1 MAIDFPNSPTV
12 NQTVTVGDVTWIWD
26 GTTWR
31 SVGQPTPG
39 RFVVSET
46 APSGPTTGDAWFKS
60 STGQTFVYYDSFWV
74 ETSVSPTGP
83 AGAPGTYNVSAT
95 APASPAAGNAWFN
108 TTDGRMYVWSGTEWF
123 EPVSGLQGANGV
135 YNFGETAP
143 AAPAIGQGWVN
154 TNTGKM
160 YIWSGTEWFE
170 PTNNGASASTVSLT
184 GGSTII
190 PQTPSTIGLITKAAP
205 GQTADLQQWQ
215 NLNGT
220 VIAEVSADGSALFS
234 NTGQNFIINGAF
246 DIWQRGT
253 SFSGPWGGM
262 SADRWAI
269 YHAGGTIAGT
279 VTRETF
285 TPGAA
290 PLPGLEGQYYLRKT
304 ITSSSGNAYNNVE
317 IPIEDVRT
325 LAGQVVTIS
334 FYARADAARTM
345 VVAIDQRMG
354 TGGSANSTITA
365 GTVVLSTSWQRYSL
379 TTTLPSMVGRTV
391 GTGSFL
397 LPQFQHPMNAT
408 YTIDMWGVQLEPG
421 SVATPFKRNSPNL
434 QAELAACQ
442 RYYQTSYPLGVALQ
456 GLTNLTDGATWIC
469 INTSDTANGGALPV
483 TMRATPTFAVYSSN
497 GGVAANSARDGGG
510 TNITGINL
518 IGGTSN
524 SLPRINKNGGLPTV
538 GNPLTAHWT
547 ATAEF

>member
-12 NQTVTVGDVTWIWD
+12 DDTFAVGDVTWIWD

-95 APASPAAGNAWFN
+95 APASPEAGNAWFN

-135 YNFGETAP
+135 YNFGEDAP

-190 PQTPSTIGLITKAAP
+190 PQTPSTIGLITRGAP

-215 NLNGT
+215 NLSGT
-220 VIAEVSADGSALFS
+220 IVAEVAADGSAFFT
-234 NTGQNFIINGAF
+234 NTGQNAIINGAF
-246 DIWQRGT
+246 DFWQRGT
-253 SFSGPWGGM
+253 SVNAGVFTYIS
-262 SADRWAI
+262 DRWATVAT
-269 YHAGGTIAGT
+269 HSGGT
-279 VTRETF
+279 VNYSRQLF
-285 TPGAA
+285 TPGTSPVAGV
-290 PLPGLEGQYYLRKT
+290 PNFLRMT
-304 ITSSSGNAYNNVE
+304 ATSPTGASANTLYQR
-317 IPIEDVRT
+317 IEDVNSF
-325 LAGQVVTIS
+325 AGSIITFS
-334 FYARADAARTM
+334 FYARADAART
-345 VVAIDQRMG
+345 VNLNIVQDFG
-354 TGGSANSTITA
+354 TGGSSQVGATGTAIT
-365 GTVVLSTSWQRYSL
+365 V
-379 TTTLPSMVGRTV
+379 TTTMQRFSYTVAIPSIIGKTV
-391 GTGSFL
+391 GANSFL
-397 LPQFQHPMNAT
+397 LMEFQFPVNT
-408 YTIDMWGVQLEPG
+408 TSTIEMTGVQVESG
-421 SVATPFKRNSPNL
+421 SLATPFKRAGGTI

-442 RYYQTSYPLGVALQ
+442 RYYQRFVAEASFSYLRASGGGYTSGVARLDASPVVSMRTKPSAIDFSSNIRLINPAEGSIVAITSLSLSSNSSSNSFGFDGNVSS
-456 GLTNLTDGATWIC
+456 GLTVNMFYRLQ
-469 INTSDTANGGALPV
+469 ANNDPNAFVG
-483 TMRATPTFAVYSSN
+483 F
-497 GGVAANSARDGGG
+497 SAE
-510 TNITGINL
+510 L
-518 IGGTSN
+518 
-524 SLPRINKNGGLPTV
+524 
-538 GNPLTAHWT
+538 
-547 ATAEF
+547 